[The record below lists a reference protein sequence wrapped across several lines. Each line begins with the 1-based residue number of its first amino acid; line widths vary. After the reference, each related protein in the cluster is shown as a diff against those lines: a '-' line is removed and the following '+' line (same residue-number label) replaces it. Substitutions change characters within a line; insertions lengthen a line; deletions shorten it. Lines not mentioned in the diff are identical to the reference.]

1 MNDEQKQNRPFPQEG
16 SENGGNQKSGRNRR
30 RHRGGKKHDRRTEQ
44 STPDNQSGAPAQTDN
59 RTSRNDATDNRSN
72 GQKSK
77 GENNQNG
84 KARRRGRRRHGGQKD
99 PRRGVADLYGSPTEA
114 DTLSPEE
121 LRAMIVVRAA
131 DGSAPSVPSPS
142 FAKNEDLLSKNPL
155 VSDAVPE
162 EMNEPLSLPVDDQD
176 LLASPEVLV
185 PSTIPPEDRVD
196 VVGVRFRAASKAYY
210 FDPKG
215 KTLHMGDFVVADTA
229 RGPEF
234 GEVAFGN
241 RAMNKKAITTPLRPI
256 LRVATSED
264 VARNKENRDR
274 EKEAGEVFYQ
284 KVREHRLAMKLID
297 VQFAFDNSKLLFYFT
312 SEGRVDF
319 RELVKDLAGVFRT
332 RIELR
337 QIGIRDEAR
346 LLGGLGAC
354 GRTLCCATFLPDF
367 AQVSIKMAKEQG
379 LSLNSAKISGA
390 CGRLMCCLRYEAE
403 SYAEEIRRTPPVG
416 STVKTPD
423 GVGDVIGNNP
433 IAATVRVKLKD
444 QDAPKQYSRNEV
456 TVISF
461 AKRESAEKQNP
472 S

>member
-1 MNDEQKQNRPFPQEG
+1 
-16 SENGGNQKSGRNRR
+16 
-30 RHRGGKKHDRRTEQ
+30 
-44 STPDNQSGAPAQTDN
+44 
-59 RTSRNDATDNRSN
+59 
-72 GQKSK
+72 
-77 GENNQNG
+77 
-84 KARRRGRRRHGGQKD
+84 
-99 PRRGVADLYGSPTEA
+99 
-114 DTLSPEE
+114 
-121 LRAMIVVRAA
+121 
-131 DGSAPSVPSPS
+131 
-142 FAKNEDLLSKNPL
+142 
-155 VSDAVPE
+155 
-162 EMNEPLSLPVDDQD
+162 MNEPLSLPVDDQD

-256 LRVATSED
+256 LRVATPED

-444 QDAPKQYSRNEV
+444 QDAPKQYSRDEV
-456 TVISF
+456 TVIGF

>member
-1 MNDEQKQNRPFPQEG
+1 MNDEQKQNRPSPQEG

-30 RHRGGKKHDRRTEQ
+30 RHRGGKKHDRRADPNTLNRQNE
-44 STPDNQSGAPAQTDN
+44 SSQTDN
-59 RTSRNDATDNRSN
+59 RAS
-72 GQKSK
+72 
-77 GENNQNG
+77 QNG
-84 KARRRGRRRHGGQKD
+84 APDPQPQNGGNNAGGRSRRRNNRRRRGGQKD
-99 PRRGVADLYGSPTEA
+99 NRRGVADLYGTPTEA
-114 DTLSPEE
+114 DSLSPEE

-131 DGSAPSVPSPS
+131 DGSTPSVPSPS
-142 FAKNEDLLSKNPL
+142 TAERESRLPEGQIEVNASPKED
-155 VSDAVPE
+155 A
-162 EMNEPLSLPVDDQD
+162 EPLSVPVDDAD
-176 LLASPEVLV
+176 LLASPEVLI

-215 KTLHMGDFVVADTA
+215 KVLHMGDPVVADTA
-229 RGPEF
+229 RGSEF
-234 GEVAFGN
+234 GEVVFGN
-241 RAMNKKAITTPLRPI
+241 RAINKKTITTPLRPI
-256 LRVATSED
+256 LRVATPED
-264 VARNKENRDR
+264 AAHNLENRER
-274 EKEAGEVFYQ
+274 EKEAGVVFCQ
-284 KVREHRLAMKLID
+284 KIREHRLPMKLID

-312 SEGRVDF
+312 SENRVDF

-337 QIGIRDEAR
+337 QIGIRDEAK

-416 STVKTPD
+416 ATVQTPD

-433 IAATVRVKLKD
+433 IAAVVRVKLKD
-444 QDAPKQYSRNEV
+444 QDTPKQYPRDDV
-456 TVISF
+456 TVIGF
-461 AKRESAEKQNP
+461 AKRENAETQNP